1 MTNATAHHWW
11 EHNIGSG
18 HGLVPSGTKPLPGL
32 MLTPI
37 CIALWHHFATTSQW
51 RCWFNTALNWNI
63 YVCFSIYAFFTHCGK
78 YTYSTGTHHYRPL
91 RAHSRIPNMYSLCS
105 FGIWGWFDILK
116 VNIASNLL
124 KKDYIMTFEIMIFI
138 TRVIITRV
146 SEVIMFSPCVFVCLW
161 LCLCLYPDVCPDD
174 LTMKDWCHIN
184 IFCRY
189 LVGDV

>member
-37 CIALWHHFATTSQW
+37 CIAIRHHLATTSQW
-51 RCWFNTALNWNI
+51 RCCFFTALNWNI

-91 RAHSRIPNMYSLCS
+91 RAHSRIPNMYSLYS
-105 FGIWGWFDILK
+105 FGIWEWFDILK
-116 VNIASNLL
+116 VNITLTVLKLYYKYSLLMHCIKIKAPRNFYWMSNMFLWV
-124 KKDYIMTFEIMIFI
+124 EIFI
-138 TRVIITRV
+138 
-146 SEVIMFSPCVFVCLW
+146 FFVCYHVVPKRHCQLDHE
-161 LCLCLYPDVCPDD
+161 LNGL
-174 LTMKDWCHIN
+174 
-184 IFCRY
+184 
-189 LVGDV
+189 